1 MSVPAYNP
9 ASAPAQPGS
18 SATAGQGIGAQ
29 AAQGHGPL
37 AGFEALMAALFG
49 AQGAEG
55 AANAGALLL
64 GKGAGKPGTA
74 GTAAANDGKA
84 KTAEDGKAATAA
96 DASAATA
103 TPDATLALLL
113 PTTATIVIVPPTPT
127 KSGEAAAAPAL
138 AATADKSPGQTAL
151 AKLAQL
157 TGQPLP
163 DGVDAAK
170 TQAATAQATTGQA
183 ATAQA
188 ALAAST
194 AAGDA
199 AATAK
204 VQAPAPQTPA
214 PQAPISQAPDAA
226 LVVQSAAQ
234 LQVQPQG
241 LPAPAIAQG
250 PVVPLPAAGAA
261 PKPNTEVKAEPIAAT
276 GAKGGAQA
284 AKSARVD
291 GAPAEAAPNAEIA
304 AKAANALQPISE
316 GPTKGDI
323 SDRGSQAPAV
333 QAGPEDAPQ
342 PAAGLDTSSTT
353 TPATLIHAAAVAV
366 RGAPQTVA
374 NLAAQIAK
382 KLDGRSTRFDV
393 QLEPAGLGK
402 VDVRVEIGAGG
413 RMSAAMAFDTP
424 QAAAELRSR
433 AGELQ
438 RALEQAGFDISG
450 GLSFDVAGD
459 SGQGGQA
466 QGQNPDANPN
476 AAFRGQAFQ
485 AVLDTAADA
494 APSSQL
500 AFRQSSA
507 AGVDIRI

>member
-37 AGFEALMAALFG
+37 GGFEALMAALFG

-84 KTAEDGKAATAA
+84 KTADDAKAVATDG
-96 DASAATA
+96 SAATA

-113 PTTATIVIVPPTPT
+113 PTSATIVIVPPTPT

-157 TGQPLP
+157 AGQPLP
-163 DGVDAAK
+163 DGIDAAK

-199 AATAK
+199 ATTAK

-214 PQAPISQAPDAA
+214 PQAPVSQAPDAA

-250 PVVPLPAAGAA
+250 PVVPLPAGAA
-261 PKPNTEVKAEPIAAT
+261 PKPNTEVKAEPVAAT

-323 SDRGSQAPAV
+323 NDRGSQAPAV

>member
-1 MSVPAYNP
+1 
-9 ASAPAQPGS
+9 
-18 SATAGQGIGAQ
+18 
-29 AAQGHGPL
+29 
-37 AGFEALMAALFG
+37 
-49 AQGAEG
+49 
-55 AANAGALLL
+55 
-64 GKGAGKPGTA
+64 
-74 GTAAANDGKA
+74 
-84 KTAEDGKAATAA
+84 
-96 DASAATA
+96 
-103 TPDATLALLL
+103 DATLALLL
-113 PTTATIVIVPPTPT
+113 PTSATIVNVPPTPT

-188 ALAAST
+188 ALAAGA

-204 VQAPAPQTPA
+204 VQAPAPQA
-214 PQAPISQAPDAA
+214 PVSQAPDAA

-250 PVVPLPAAGAA
+250 PVVPLPAGAA
-261 PKPNTEVKAEPIAAT
+261 PKPNTEVKAEPTAGT

-291 GAPAEAAPNAEIA
+291 GAPAEAAPDAEIA